1 MSAHDA
7 AETALAELARA
18 VTASQQ
24 LLDEHGRHP
33 AYRTS
38 AEWLIALVT
47 RSLAVN
53 NAAREYLTVT
63 SGGMPPPDSRRSRH
77 ADTRTGR

>member
-7 AETALAELARA
+7 AETARADLACA

-38 AEWLIALVT
+38 AEWLTALVT

-63 SGGMPPPDSRRSRH
+63 SPGMPPPGSRH
-77 ADTRTGR
+77 AGTRTGR

>member
-7 AETALAELARA
+7 AETAGAELARA

-24 LLDEHGRHP
+24 LLDEHGQHP
-33 AYRTS
+33 GYRTS
-38 AEWLIALVT
+38 AQWLTALISH
-47 RSLAVN
+47 SLAVN

-63 SGGMPPPDSRRSRH
+63 SRRLPPRNPRRSRH
-77 ADTRTGR
+77 ASTRRER